1 MTYKDFTKQTTF
13 QKLVTEAEKL
23 RKKTFSDIIDSAG
36 HQYVDLVQEGGGVL
50 GIALVGYTYIL
61 EAAGIRFFHLAGTSA
76 GAINTLLLAGIDT
89 MEKAKSKRILD
100 ELARQDLLEFI
111 DGEPAMQKICR
122 CIICGTSGL
131 KLVVKLI
138 WYYRKVKKALVE
150 KMGMNPGN
158 KMEEWIETILRESPN
173 RITTLGELLQKRKKM
188 YFPNGL
194 RNRITGEPVRDEEAK
209 IHLVTADITTQTR
222 VLFPQMARLYWG
234 ERAETISPA
243 KMVRASIS
251 IPFFFVPF
259 EIDHIPGANTPAG
272 NEWIK
277 HAHYF
282 GPIPRKVKFV
292 DGGLI
297 SNFPI
302 KEFHTPAGI
311 IPEKPTFG
319 VKLSSYRNSCA
330 RVGTWTEFIAS
341 LVSTMRHDAD
351 YLYLLQNP
359 DYRKLICF
367 IDADKDYHWL
377 HFNMNNQKKKELFL
391 LGARKGLDFIQNFNW
406 EGYKKLRKETS
417 RLSS

>member
-251 IPFFFVPF
+251 IP
-259 EIDHIPGANTPAG
+259 
-272 NEWIK
+272 
-277 HAHYF
+277 
-282 GPIPRKVKFV
+282 
-292 DGGLI
+292 
-297 SNFPI
+297 
-302 KEFHTPAGI
+302 
-311 IPEKPTFG
+311 
-319 VKLSSYRNSCA
+319 
-330 RVGTWTEFIAS
+330 
-341 LVSTMRHDAD
+341 
-351 YLYLLQNP
+351 
-359 DYRKLICF
+359 
-367 IDADKDYHWL
+367 
-377 HFNMNNQKKKELFL
+377 
-391 LGARKGLDFIQNFNW
+391 
-406 EGYKKLRKETS
+406 
-417 RLSS
+417 